1 MEQTREIAEQIST
14 QEPVVKKES
23 RKRKAASLDET
34 KPPRAA
40 KKQKVSKSTMDM
52 LRKYYCRDPQKI
64 KTKYNSSPK
73 DLSYQLENGA
83 INATQCGRFMY
94 NNNHVDGYTIV
105 EKWPSGCYLTLARP
119 NRLIKTVPVK
129 HHVLCKGYTDADLI
143 NIIAN
148 TKPLSLK
155 IKEEYASSDS
165 SSSDS
170 DTD

>member
-1 MEQTREIAEQIST
+1 MEQQEQIIAT
-14 QEPVVKKES
+14 QEPVAKKES

-40 KKQKVSKSTMDM
+40 KKQKVSESTMDM
-52 LRKYYCRDPQKI
+52 LREYYCRDPK
-64 KTKYNSSPK
+64 KVKNKGASTPG
-73 DLSYQLENGA
+73 DLHFEMEDGV
-83 INATQCGRFMY
+83 INAADCGRFMFNK
-94 NNNHVDGYTIV
+94 NNFNCITII
-105 EKWPSGCYLTLARP
+105 EKWPAGRYLTLARP